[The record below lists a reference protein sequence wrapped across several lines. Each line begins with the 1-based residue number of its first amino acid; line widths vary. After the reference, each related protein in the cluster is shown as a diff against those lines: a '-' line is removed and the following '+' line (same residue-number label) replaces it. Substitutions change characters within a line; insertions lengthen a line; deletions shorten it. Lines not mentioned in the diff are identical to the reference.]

1 MNRRLKFLL
10 FVCLFVAQIVIYRYS
25 NIFKLNIDFL
35 FLILVY
41 ISRRSSFLKGILSAA
56 AIGLITD
63 CLSVHIFG
71 VFGFSRTVAAYMIGE
86 LSRFFDLRRYVFIF
100 LLVFISLSIS
110 NLIANVFFYFILG
123 HKIGL
128 NLVLYP
134 PLFTG
139 LAAVVILS
147 PPKMKEYLDVY

>member
-1 MNRRLKFLL
+1 MFVFL
-10 FVCLFVAQIVIYRYS
+10 VAAQIVFYRYN
-25 NIFKLNIDFL
+25 NILKLNIDFL

-63 CLSVHIFG
+63 CLSAHIFG
-71 VFGFSRTVAAYMIGE
+71 VFGFSRTAAAYMIGE
-86 LSRFFDLRRYVFIF
+86 LSRFFDLRRHVFIF
-100 LLVFISLSIS
+100 LLVFISLSLS

-128 NLVLYP
+128 NLVFYS

-139 LAAVVILS
+139 LAAVAILI